1 MTALINLVVMFN
13 GQFETRQRTVPAA
26 TLEVCS
32 ASAVGEGLAI
42 LRKFNRAYVAGAH
55 VVERYKSAGA
65 FTTRLE
71 AHAGGSVLV
80 TATIVKTEEDD
91 LLLPL
96 PSPEAEGL
104 ARLRGQAD
112 AGYPA
117 RYTQVTPDPAAAA
130 AVAAIFGPMRRRA
143 EDWEN
148 GPVRLVSGE
157 EVARKGFGLLEP
169 DDNDGVAWSAGD
181 ILDREG

>member
-32 ASAVGEGLAI
+32 ASAVGEGLEI

-55 VVERYKSAGA
+55 VVERYKGAGA

-104 ARLRGQAD
+104 ARLQRNAVFSGASVD
-112 AGYPA
+112 H
-117 RYTQVTPDPAAAA
+117 AAAEA
-130 AVAAIFGPMRRRA
+130 VAAEAVAAIFGPMRRRA

-148 GPVRLVSGE
+148 GPVRLVSGD

>member
-55 VVERYKSAGA
+55 VVERYKGAGA

-104 ARLRGQAD
+104 AQ
-112 AGYPA
+112 
-117 RYTQVTPDPAAAA
+117 YTQVKPDPAAAA

-143 EDWEN
+143 EDWEK
-148 GPVRLVSGE
+148 GPIRLVSGD